1 MNTIGMISQQVTQ
14 SGDMAQKNTGK
25 KPDKSAVFQ
34 GFLTDE
40 QTSVPPKTG
49 SRQKDKGQLNSAD
62 LLTLLNGSLKM
73 IDSEGKEKEQLN
85 IADLLAL
92 LNQSSKL
99 QGFES
104 QEQGMLNIE
113 DLAALLKNLPGIS
126 EQLTEKILNSEDIQG
141 LSGVDALEEII
152 NKFEKI
158 LGQTA
163 NEQDRTEDLNIN
175 PELMNIQMNAVAEND
190 GTIQQQLAAIF
201 KQAKEVLG
209 KITNG
214 ETISKTDA
222 SALLKLL
229 EQWTSLAK
237 KLSGNKAALDTLVSG
252 KGTSG
257 TKEQAMWRELV
268 QFFQKRNQFVTNQ
281 QYNTN
286 AKVTSNDVA
295 KLLQKVLSDQTQV
308 DKAPSQ
314 HMSASSMPMSKVEQY
329 VIYMNQ
335 NQNSQTVDQQLIEQF
350 QKVMKTSKFLSMNNG
365 TSQLSIA
372 LKPDNL
378 GEMMVKLTQINGE
391 MTVKIMVTSQAAK
404 DMLESNM
411 HQLKHMFSPQQVVI
425 EKQDLNTN
433 QAQNFQGEQENQ
445 SMNEQEQDQGQAQH
459 SNDDDSSG
467 QQQNDFETQFQE
479 VLMNEKV

>member
-1 MNTIGMISQQVTQ
+1 MISQQVTQ
-14 SGDMAQKNTGK
+14 AGNIGPKNTGNK
-25 KPDKSAVFQ
+25 SDKSSVFQ
-34 GFLTDE
+34 GLLTNE
-40 QTSVPPKTG
+40 QSSVSPKMQG
-49 SRQKDKGQLNSAD
+49 SKQKDNDQLNIAD
-62 LLTLLNGSLKM
+62 LLALLNGSLKM
-73 IDSEGKEKEQLN
+73 MDSEGKEKEQLN
-85 IADLLAL
+85 IADLLAV
-92 LNQSSKL
+92 LNQSSKV
-99 QGFES
+99 QGLEK
-104 QEQGMLNIE
+104 QKEGVLNIE
-113 DLAALLKNLPGIS
+113 DLTALLKDLPGIG
-126 EQLTEKILNSEDIQG
+126 EQLSENILDSADIQG
-141 LSGVDALEEII
+141 LSGIDALGKII
-152 NKFEKI
+152 NKLEKL

-163 NEQDRTEDLNIN
+163 NEQDHTESLTIN
-175 PELMNIQMNAVAEND
+175 PELMNIQMAVAVND
-190 GTIQQQLAAIF
+190 GTIEQQLAAIF

-209 KITNG
+209 HVTSG
-214 ETISKTDA
+214 ESISKTDA

-237 KLSGNKAALDTLVSG
+237 KLPGDKAALDTLVSG

-268 QFFQKRNQFVTNQ
+268 QFYQKRNQFVTNQ

-295 KLLQKVLSDQTQV
+295 KLLQKVLNDQTQV

-314 HMSASSMPMSKVEQY
+314 SQHMTASSMPMSKVEQY

-335 NQNSQTVDQQLIEQF
+335 NQGSQTVDQQLIEQF
-350 QKVMKTSKFLSMNNG
+350 QKVMKTSKFFSMNNG

-425 EKQDLNTN
+425 EKQDLSTN

-445 SMNEQEQDQGQAQH
+445 SMNDQEQDQGQAQH
-459 SNDDDSSG
+459 SNDEDSSG
-467 QQQNDFETQFQE
+467 QEQNDFETQFQE